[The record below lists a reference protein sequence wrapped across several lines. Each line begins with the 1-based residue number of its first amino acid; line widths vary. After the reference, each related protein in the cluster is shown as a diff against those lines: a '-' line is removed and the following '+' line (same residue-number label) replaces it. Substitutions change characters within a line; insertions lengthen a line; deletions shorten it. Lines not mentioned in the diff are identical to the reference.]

1 MDIFNT
7 LAAITRPAITT
18 NNSNMHYTV
27 IIKSKFPNIG
37 AKERIAHFTHQDD
50 AKQQFDRWAVWLG
63 AELDHEQCDMVKW
76 VAEDDTYILTMQR
89 NEIAIPKNS
98 IVDDID
104 FDSKN

>member
-1 MDIFNT
+1 
-7 LAAITRPAITT
+7 
-18 NNSNMHYTV
+18 
-27 IIKSKFPNIG
+27 
-37 AKERIAHFTHQDD
+37 
-50 AKQQFDRWAVWLG
+50 
-63 AELDHEQCDMVKW
+63 MVNW